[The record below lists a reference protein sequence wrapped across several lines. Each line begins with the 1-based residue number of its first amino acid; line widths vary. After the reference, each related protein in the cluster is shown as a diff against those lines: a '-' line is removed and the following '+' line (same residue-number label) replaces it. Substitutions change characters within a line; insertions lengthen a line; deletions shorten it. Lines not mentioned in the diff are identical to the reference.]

1 MINLNLDPTNFNKFN
16 NLDSVETRIIE
27 YLRDTNTADS
37 ERIWKILKY
46 SDMRA
51 LYQDNLSAEEKNKL
65 IYKDADEKN
74 CRVFNFRYIE
84 DSFIETCSLLKIYIY
99 GITPTNHLMSK
110 VNVGID
116 ILSHNKLSN
125 IYNDNGDILEN
136 GRPVES
142 NISVKNR
149 NTILLKSI
157 LTTLNGANIEGIGTL
172 QFNQEMSEK
181 CQAEMR
187 LSNSKNFYGY
197 TVVLSCHMGS
207 LGVAENGFR

>member
-1 MINLNLDPTNFNKFN
+1 MDAAVKVPIGSL
-16 NLDSVETRIIE
+16 
-27 YLRDTNTADS
+27 
-37 ERIWKILKY
+37 
-46 SDMRA
+46 A
-51 LYQDNLSAEEKNKL
+51 LYQAANGWKTFWDLSES
-65 IYKDADEKN
+65 
-74 CRVFNFRYIE
+74 NFSGIKSTMS
-84 DSFIETCSLLKIYIY
+84 DS
-99 GITPTNHLMSK
+99 
-110 VNVGID
+110 D
-116 ILSHNKLSN
+116 I
-125 IYNDNGDILEN
+125 
-136 GRPVES
+136 